1 MRAASFVEALK
12 ELSASV
18 EGNNV
23 EKIAIS
29 GSFKRLLNVNFV
41 RVMAKLLNSDYLI
54 SADVTVKVR
63 SHYG

>member
-12 ELSASV
+12 EFSASV
-18 EGNNV
+18 EVNNV

-29 GSFKRLLNVNFV
+29 ESFTRLLNINFV
-41 RVMAKLLNSDYLI
+41 CVMAKLLNSDCLI

-63 SHYG
+63 SHCG